1 MGHITVVPP
10 VYQPPPDRG
19 GVVELQQVGRTVL
32 PLLAQREGNLLG
44 FVVVEEV
51 EQTEERSEEADDG
64 DDSGCGGEE
73 RNEDHE
79 YFRSS
84 LQVSFLNIDC
94 LHVEGKTSFETPQD

>member
-10 VYQPPPDRG
+10 VYQPPPHRS
-19 GVVELQQVGRTVL
+19 GVVQLRQVGRTVL
-32 PLLAQREGNLLG
+32 PLFAQREGNLLG

-51 EQTEERSEEADDG
+51 EQTEERSEKANDG

-79 YFRSS
+79 YFGSS

-94 LHVEGKTSFETPQD
+94 LHVE